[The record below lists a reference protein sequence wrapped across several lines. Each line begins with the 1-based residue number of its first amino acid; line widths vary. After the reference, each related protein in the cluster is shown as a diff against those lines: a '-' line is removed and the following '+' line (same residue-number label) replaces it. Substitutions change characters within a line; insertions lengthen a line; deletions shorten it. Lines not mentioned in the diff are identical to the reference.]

1 MVLENIENNVE
12 LDTQPTS
19 MTKAKGADQKCKM
32 ELVDSRIPKKS
43 KKEGWTEKHCVLCK
57 KHGGHTKVT
66 THVTATIITR
76 TVLLSR
82 KMGAQVSPIPKKG
95 NQRA

>member
-1 MVLENIENNVE
+1 
-12 LDTQPTS
+12 
-19 MTKAKGADQKCKM
+19 M
-32 ELVDSRIPKKS
+32 ESVDSRIPKKS
-43 KKEGWTEKHCVLCK
+43 KKEGWTKRHCILCK
-57 KHGGHTKVT
+57 KNGGCTKVT
-66 THVTATIITR
+66 THVTAAVITR